1 MSIEER
7 PEPTSTTDLFPE
19 QERNLGRCLAVAAI
33 WLVFAL
39 IAIPLLAASL
49 RLGIFILQIGR

>member
-7 PEPTSTTDLFPE
+7 PEPTSTTNLFPE
-19 QERNLGRCLAVAAI
+19 LEWHIGRGLVIATI
-33 WLVFAL
+33 WLVFAM
-39 IAIPLLAASL
+39 IALPLLAASL